1 MVGFWFPALIS
12 IVHDSKR
19 SCSLS
24 TKVNRSLCD
33 MVKIRIIIIQN
44 VNIFTIYETL
54 FENVMT
60 ILLVTYLN
68 KTKIPGQNRKW
79 VIYLYEVASYIEY
92 IQAIV
97 RFPTIILHVNFV
109 KFLIAYISKEHLWW
123 LLLLLTIPSM
133 ISFLKNL
140 WSRDTQTKK
149 SDWYFWSGFFTNIM
163 THYWYELYYSSHW
176 TSDEY

>member
-1 MVGFWFPALIS
+1 
-12 IVHDSKR
+12 
-19 SCSLS
+19 
-24 TKVNRSLCD
+24 
-33 MVKIRIIIIQN
+33 
-44 VNIFTIYETL
+44 
-54 FENVMT
+54 MT

-140 WSRDTQTKK
+140 
-149 SDWYFWSGFFTNIM
+149 
-163 THYWYELYYSSHW
+163 
-176 TSDEY
+176 